1 MISNFEF
8 EILKSE
14 NQSAHPYH
22 DSVDQF
28 WVSDLRR
35 LRIFSRVEF
44 NYSESTQS
52 MLSSDS
58 ESRILPTGADYQNT
72 VTGY

>member
-22 DSVDQF
+22 DLSLPVLGVRSKQ
-28 WVSDLRR
+28 R
-35 LRIFSRVEF
+35 SRFRGRKGRNLTLVVK
-44 NYSESTQS
+44 
-52 MLSSDS
+52 
-58 ESRILPTGADYQNT
+58 A
-72 VTGY
+72 